1 MGDEITMDSRIASLG
16 NRVSTTTPRTH
27 EEEERQ
33 RVAGLLARVCIFKDL
48 DEVALTDLTRRMVI
62 RKVQMHASIVA
73 QDEIGEALFVM
84 LSGRAKVTL
93 VAESGREVTLSV
105 LRPADFFGEMSIFDG
120 APRSANVVALEPV
133 TVLALGKADLM
144 THLRAYPS
152 TAINLAAELSRR
164 LRRADEIIA
173 RLALQ
178 DVEGR
183 LVAQL
188 LELAQEDGVEIPDG
202 LLIRRRPTQQELAN
216 MVGSCRETISRTFNM
231 LARRGLIT
239 PRGRSLLVTRRLI
252 DHKGETKAA

>member
-1 MGDEITMDSRIASLG
+1 M
-16 NRVSTTTPRTH
+16 
-27 EEEERQ
+27 
-33 RVAGLLARVCIFKDL
+33 AGLLQKVTIFKDL
-48 DEVALTDLTRRMVI
+48 DEPALTDLTRRMVA
-62 RKVQMHASIVA
+62 RKVAMHGAIVA
-73 QDEIGEALFVM
+73 QDEVGEALFVM

-120 APRSANVVALEPV
+120 APRSANVIALEPV
-133 TVLALGKADLM
+133 TVLALAKADLM
-144 THLRAYPS
+144 AHLRQHPT
-152 TAINLAAELSRR
+152 TAINLACELSKR

-188 LELAQEDGVEIPDG
+188 LELAHEDGVEIPDG
-202 LLIRRRPTQQELAN
+202 MLIRRRPTQQELAN
-216 MVGSCRETISRTFNM
+216 MVGSCRETISRTFNL

-239 PRGRSLLVTRRLI
+239 PRGRSLLVTRRLME
-252 DHKGETKAA
+252 HKGETKAA

>member
-1 MGDEITMDSRIASLG
+1 MESRIASLG
-16 NRVSTTTPRTH
+16 SRISNPTPRSH
-27 EEEERQ
+27 EDEERQ
-33 RVAGLLARVCIFKDL
+33 RVAGLLQKVTIFKDL
-48 DEVALTDLTRRMVI
+48 DEAALTDLTRRMVA
-62 RKVQMHASIVA
+62 RKVAMHGAIVA
-73 QDEIGEALFVM
+73 QDEVGEALFVM

-120 APRSANVVALEPV
+120 APRSANVIALEPV
-133 TVLALGKADLM
+133 TVLALAKADLM
-144 THLRAYPS
+144 AHLRQHPS
-152 TAINLAAELSRR
+152 TAINLACELSKR

-188 LELAQEDGVEIPDG
+188 LELAHEDGVEIPDG
-202 LLIRRRPTQQELAN
+202 MLIRRRPTQQELAN
-216 MVGSCRETISRTFNM
+216 MVGSCRETISRTFNL

-239 PRGRSLLVTRRLI
+239 PRGRSLLVTRRLME
-252 DHKGETKAA
+252 HKGETKAA